1 MQASNKNEQRLYID
15 LLECQQYYTTINL
28 CYTYLYSICKYCFS
42 TLQFHSVYCIN
53 NRSEKM
59 STIFLVKTVCVSNY
73 LIQCTNTK
81 KCMYHYVKNV
91 ISVTG
96 NISSSSSDK
105 QPNRSPWLLTCNE
118 CTDVWFLGIDNVGG
132 ACESSG
138 RCCKTCQTETL
149 PIHFCYCESGN
160 YSPDHFPY
168 PNK

>member
-1 MQASNKNEQRLYID
+1 MTETSRD
-15 LLECQQYYTTINL
+15 FT
-28 CYTYLYSICKYCFS
+28 SICWKVS
-42 TLQFHSVYCIN
+42 HITLQKTNAIHIYTVYVNITLVHFSFISVYCIN

-73 LIQCTNTK
+73 LIQCTHTT

-96 NISSSSSDK
+96 NMTSSSSDK

-138 RCCKTCQTETL
+138 RCCKTCRTETL
-149 PIHFCYCESGN
+149 PVHFCYCESREN
-160 YSPDHFPY
+160 ILQTIFPIPISY
-168 PNK
+168 